1 MAKPVVAVRMTGI
14 SKSFGGVRA
23 LDNVDFEVFSGEVHA
38 LLGGNGAGKS
48 TILKVLNGIHKPDS
62 GTIQVGEKYLIES
75 QPKEA
80 RAAGIAMNFQEMSL
94 IPTLTVAQN
103 VFLTREPVSTLKLID
118 DKEAERRAKALFDT
132 LQVDV
137 DAKAMV
143 GDLGAGQ
150 KQLTEIAKAI
160 SQNANVLVLDEPST
174 ALAVSDVERLFA
186 FLRKLK
192 EQGRAIIYVSHRMD
206 EIIQIA
212 DRATILRDGKHV
224 ISAPISKLPIDKMI
238 EHIVGKRSNGLAD
251 VARRKAV
258 KGDLLLELQNVSGRY
273 RPQQVDLKVH
283 EGEVV
288 GLAGLLGSGRSS
300 LARIIAGITPAES
313 GKIKIRGKP
322 VVFKRPGDAS
332 AANVALVPESRATQG
347 IIADH
352 SVQSNVTMA
361 SLWQLTRNGFE
372 LRQKSKSVV
381 DTQIERL
388 SIKTASRDHSVGTLS
403 GGNQQKVVI
412 GKWLATTPD
421 ILVLDEPTAGI
432 DIGSKSEIVALVR
445 NLAREGKAIVMI
457 SSELSELL
465 TACDRIIVMEGGR
478 IFSDRPCAD
487 YNDPNDPD
495 SDPGRQLQSAEKRLQ
510 TEIQLA
516 INAHTGQESTNA

>member
-103 VFLTREPVSTLKLID
+103 VFLTRESVSTLKLID

-192 EQGRAIIYVSHRMD
+192 EQGRAIIY
-206 EIIQIA
+206 
-212 DRATILRDGKHV
+212 ILLK
-224 ISAPISKLPIDKMI
+224 SWM
-238 EHIVGKRSNGLAD
+238 GLA
-251 VARRKAV
+251 
-258 KGDLLLELQNVSGRY
+258 
-273 RPQQVDLKVH
+273 
-283 EGEVV
+283 
-288 GLAGLLGSGRSS
+288 
-300 LARIIAGITPAES
+300 
-313 GKIKIRGKP
+313 
-322 VVFKRPGDAS
+322 
-332 AANVALVPESRATQG
+332 
-347 IIADH
+347 
-352 SVQSNVTMA
+352 VQT
-361 SLWQLTRNGFE
+361 
-372 LRQKSKSVV
+372 
-381 DTQIERL
+381 
-388 SIKTASRDHSVGTLS
+388 
-403 GGNQQKVVI
+403 
-412 GKWLATTPD
+412 
-421 ILVLDEPTAGI
+421 
-432 DIGSKSEIVALVR
+432 
-445 NLAREGKAIVMI
+445 
-457 SSELSELL
+457 
-465 TACDRIIVMEGGR
+465 
-478 IFSDRPCAD
+478 
-487 YNDPNDPD
+487 
-495 SDPGRQLQSAEKRLQ
+495 
-510 TEIQLA
+510 
-516 INAHTGQESTNA
+516 